1 MDVEFGRI
9 MHGDEFNSDGPA
21 LMKRI
26 AIYDIDPV
34 FRMGYNN
41 KLASHRIL
49 ALIETE
55 GCLTSSATLRT

>member
-1 MDVEFGRI
+1 

-41 KLASHRIL
+41 KLASQCIL
-49 ALIETE
+49 ASIETE

>member
-1 MDVEFGRI
+1 

-26 AIYDIDPV
+26 AIYVIDPV
-34 FRMGYNN
+34 FRMGHSN
-41 KLASHRIL
+41 KLAFQCIL
-49 ALIETE
+49 ASIETE

>member
-1 MDVEFGRI
+1 MGVEFGI

-41 KLASHRIL
+41 KLASQCIL
-49 ALIETE
+49 ASIETE